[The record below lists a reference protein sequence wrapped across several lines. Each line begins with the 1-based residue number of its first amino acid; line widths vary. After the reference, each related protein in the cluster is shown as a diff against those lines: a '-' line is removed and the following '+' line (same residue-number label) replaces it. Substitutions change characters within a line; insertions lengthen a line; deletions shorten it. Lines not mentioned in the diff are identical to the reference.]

1 MKTLI
6 LYYSYGGNT
15 KRIAEMIQREIGG
28 DIARMDTVVPYDGDY
43 DEVVNQ
49 GQREIAEGYCPELK
63 PLHIGWRDYD
73 TIILGSPV
81 WWYTFAPAMRSFLER
96 ADLTGKIVYPFATNG
111 GWLGHALKD
120 FEEACKGAIV
130 KPGLDV
136 QFDESML
143 RTSEKDIQAWINTIC
158 RQSICSFRHPPQNRQ
173 GFGMIPKMQTERSDF
188 LSERPSLPSCPFSSP
203 SPGDPGAGAGR
214 RLSALRPQRPGK
226 SRGQPPARLEAR
238 VRVRPRPGAAQRL
251 FRRGHASGIGSL

>member
-73 TIILGSPV
+73 TIILGGTP
-81 WWYTFAPAMRSFLER
+81 
-96 ADLTGKIVYPFATNG
+96 
-111 GWLGHALKD
+111 
-120 FEEACKGAIV
+120 
-130 KPGLDV
+130 
-136 QFDESML
+136 
-143 RTSEKDIQAWINTIC
+143 
-158 RQSICSFRHPPQNRQ
+158 
-173 GFGMIPKMQTERSDF
+173 
-188 LSERPSLPSCPFSSP
+188 
-203 SPGDPGAGAGR
+203 
-214 RLSALRPQRPGK
+214 LRPPCAV
-226 SRGQPPARLEAR
+226 SW
-238 VRVRPRPGAAQRL
+238 
-251 FRRGHASGIGSL
+251 SGLT